1 MCVFLFWQALLISQ
15 AASCGHTQPDRAFCQ
30 QVRVQSHT
38 DSDRASLMLCYSPS
52 SHVCS
57 LPWALIGILILFAWT
72 QTVFKTA
79 QGLKN
84 SLGGSERESE
94 RWHSEGWTGVSYF
107 TLEEWK
113 LNPQGLEGSRE
124 LPAWIILVLAWMEC
138 TLHVQKTLKQTCI
151 CTQTCLTLSPPAFLK
166 KVASHR
172 QHFWWFS
179 TKFDGPQNIFC
190 YENMNIL
197 YIKIKNHASAFKRKK
212 LFYSIFMCSCFITT
226 WMQIGF
232 IRNTT
237 FWTKNREKRIFIKVV
252 HFQAKYIQMSYSFIN
267 KTFKNK

>member
-38 DSDRASLMLCYSPS
+38 DSDRSSLMLCYSPS
-52 SHVCS
+52 SHICS

-79 QGLKN
+79 HGLKN

-113 LNPQGLEGSRE
+113 LSPQGLEGSRE
-124 LPAWIILVLAWMEC
+124 LPARILLILAWMEC
-138 TLHVQKTLKQTCI
+138 ILHVQETLKQTCI
-151 CTQTCLTLSPPAFLK
+151 CTQTCLKACSYLIAIMSAGFRIGCSSTSRLMLHSHIFEVTKKSSLNQPILIFWSSSLVKHVFSRITSWPPIHTVRNVFQINLK
-166 KVASHR
+166 LAKGDQLMR
-172 QHFWWFS
+172 QTRPVFIIIFW
-179 TKFDGPQNIFC
+179 
-190 YENMNIL
+190 
-197 YIKIKNHASAFKRKK
+197 
-212 LFYSIFMCSCFITT
+212 
-226 WMQIGF
+226 
-232 IRNTT
+232 
-237 FWTKNREKRIFIKVV
+237 
-252 HFQAKYIQMSYSFIN
+252 
-267 KTFKNK
+267 